1 MAAIASTPLHAPP
14 RATASPDS
22 AATVTPKSTAP
33 LEPVPSALEAD
44 KTTLPSPAI
53 PAQREAGPTPADT
66 GTPSTAAVRPEPL
79 SDEDIIDMEQLGQ
92 ILELDGEDGNYD
104 FSWSMITEYFDQA
117 ARTFLDMEEAMEVK
131 DLVKLG
137 ELGHFLKGSSAQLG
151 VTRVQAICENVQ
163 HYGQRRDQE
172 REVDISAEE
181 ALTMI
186 TNSIDPV
193 KKEYGIAKEWLKEFF
208 REKGIDV
215 DADDD

>member
-1 MAAIASTPLHAPP
+1 
-14 RATASPDS
+14 
-22 AATVTPKSTAP
+22 
-33 LEPVPSALEAD
+33 
-44 KTTLPSPAI
+44 
-53 PAQREAGPTPADT
+53 
-66 GTPSTAAVRPEPL
+66 
-79 SDEDIIDMEQLGQ
+79 MEQLGQ

-117 ARTFLDMEEAMEVK
+117 ARTFLDMEEAMCVCSQLIRLSSLTHDREVK